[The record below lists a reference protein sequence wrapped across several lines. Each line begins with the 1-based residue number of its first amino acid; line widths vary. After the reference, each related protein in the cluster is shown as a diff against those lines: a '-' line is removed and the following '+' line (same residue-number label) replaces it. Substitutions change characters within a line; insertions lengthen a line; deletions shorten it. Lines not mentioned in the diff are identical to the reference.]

1 MQRTV
6 PKRGDKST
14 GKWFIENSFEMQ
26 TWTPRSLWAKIGAV
40 STAGDHLTKPKQKK
54 HIYAT
59 TFGSELHCVLR
70 PWYNRL
76 HVYFQY
82 FSFPT
87 LTSISTITA
96 LLLCLLLLPLHPF
109 LNDCAHHFYYLS
121 LQGNIWQYLA
131 SVFDLI
137 ISQPTHHF
145 LGQFAY
151 SWCNI
156 GISSLIF
163 SVHDSTLYIITLGF
177 GVVLNQASGC

>member
-1 MQRTV
+1 
-6 PKRGDKST
+6 
-14 GKWFIENSFEMQ
+14 MQ

-54 HIYAT
+54 THLWNCIVCWDPGITDCRSSFKY
-59 TFGSELHCVLR
+59 
-70 PWYNRL
+70 
-76 HVYFQY
+76 VYFQY

>member
-1 MQRTV
+1 MDTEVFMGQDWSSEYGRRSSNQAQTKKNTSMKPPLV
-6 PKRGDKST
+6 LSCIVCWDPGITDCRS
-14 GKWFIENSFEMQ
+14 SF
-26 TWTPRSLWAKIGAV
+26 K
-40 STAGDHLTKPKQKK
+40 
-54 HIYAT
+54 Y
-59 TFGSELHCVLR
+59 
-70 PWYNRL
+70 
-76 HVYFQY
+76 VYFQY